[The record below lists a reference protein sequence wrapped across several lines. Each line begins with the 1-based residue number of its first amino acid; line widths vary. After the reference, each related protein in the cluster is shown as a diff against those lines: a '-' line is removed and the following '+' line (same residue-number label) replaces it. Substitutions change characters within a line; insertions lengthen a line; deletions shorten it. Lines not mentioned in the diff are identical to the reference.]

1 MRKRFSYPLLLWIAC
16 RCSPSLGYASFSTDD
31 INATSASTNSSTNSD
46 SRSGNRTNSD
56 GDGDDDDDDSDS
68 VSLLPDGVTMCD
80 GSDPVGLDAALELE
94 RAIPYC
100 MNHGKCRSNYR
111 SNPRQPCL
119 CSSSYSGPH
128 CEFEAG
134 TEPSACRRH
143 CFLGECVVGAR
154 SFELVLVGSASA
166 KELQY
171 CDCGD
176 RATGEY
182 CEREARPCGTGHCLN
197 GGTCLQV
204 ELEDG
209 SAESFCDCTTS
220 YTGPEAFA
228 GRYCEHKVTT
238 FCSRDV
244 DANGQHFCVNNGV
257 CRDDSY
263 VPRA

>member
-1 MRKRFSYPLLLWIAC
+1 
-16 RCSPSLGYASFSTDD
+16 
-31 INATSASTNSSTNSD
+31 
-46 SRSGNRTNSD
+46 
-56 GDGDDDDDDSDS
+56 
-68 VSLLPDGVTMCD
+68 MCD
-80 GSDPVGLDAALELE
+80 GSAPVGLDAALELE
-94 RAIPYC
+94 RPVPYC
-100 MNHGKCRSNYR
+100 MNHGRCRSDYQG
-111 SNPRQPCL
+111 NPQQPCV
-119 CSSSYSGPH
+119 CSSAYAGPH

-143 CFLGECVVGAR
+143 CFLGECVVGAK
-154 SFELVLVGSASA
+154 SFELVLSGSNVTK

-182 CEREARPCGTGHCLN
+182 CEREARPCGSGHCLN
-197 GGTCLQV
+197 GGTCLNV

-209 SAESFCDCTTS
+209 SVEHFCDCTTS

-228 GRYCEHKVTT
+228 GQYCEHKVTT
-238 FCSRDV
+238 FCSKDV

-263 VPRA
+263 VAFVWM